1 MVRNYAYI
9 CTHNNE
15 TSYLFTLRPAGVVK
29 LVDTP
34 DLGSG
39 ASRCVGSS
47 PITRT
52 LNIKKR
58 LQPLFL
64 FELLA
69 ALILFK
75 IFIDVVS
82 YVLEFL

>member
-52 LNIKKR
+52 KASDY
-58 LQPLFL
+58 QGLFHFTKTCIISL
-64 FELLA
+64 FVFEL
-69 ALILFK
+69 
-75 IFIDVVS
+75 
-82 YVLEFL
+82 VLSSKHHRV